1 MLARVMLELFLRSGE
16 KRLTGGEALPLG
28 IAWGALLALTT
39 ETSESAQ
46 NQPMMTVVSVKLI
59 GYRRK
64 EEECFQFGDLEL
76 FEVEL
81 MIVDCKWYVGM
92 YSKVE
97 REEKATILGG
107 FSFLPLWRLV
117 PLTGLFLAPLFVA
130 LPLTLA
136 KLIYT

>member
-1 MLARVMLELFLRSGE
+1 MLARVMLELFLRSEE
-16 KRLTGGEALPLG
+16 KKLTGGEALPLG

-46 NQPMMTVVSVKLI
+46 NQPMMTVVSVNLI

-64 EEECFQFGDLEL
+64 EEECFQLGDLEL

-97 REEKATILGG
+97 REEKGRQR
-107 FSFLPLWRLV
+107 SSVDFLFCRFG
-117 PLTGLFLAPLFVA
+117 GLFRSPGYS
-130 LPLTLA
+130 LPPFS
-136 KLIYT
+136 